1 MILWVWVC
9 CNYQVWSLQPP
20 SAPEI
25 GGDTPNKWIH
35 EHKNMENHSLQ
46 KREQTGRENAWQSL
60 TGKSIDAIYELYYN
74 SDLSLSLTRSRDYL
88 NLVTATIGKSV
99 ASPSLES
106 SCYPKGHLH
115 IWVCKLNYCVT
126 ASFNHLLKNLKIQIS
141 GGCPVSS
148 VG

>member
-1 MILWVWVC
+1 MSAVITRYDPY
-9 CNYQVWSLQPP
+9 NPQVLLRLEGTDPTIEFMSIKIWK
-20 SAPEI
+20 
-25 GGDTPNKWIH
+25 TIH
-35 EHKNMENHSLQ
+35 CKKESKQEE
-46 KREQTGRENAWQSL
+46 KNAWQSL

-115 IWVCKLNYCVT
+115 IWVCKLNYCFT

>member
-1 MILWVWVC
+1 MSAVITRYDPY
-9 CNYQVWSLQPP
+9 NPQVLLRLEGTHPTNEFMSIKIWK
-20 SAPEI
+20 
-25 GGDTPNKWIH
+25 TIH
-35 EHKNMENHSLQ
+35 CKKESKQEE
-46 KREQTGRENAWQSL
+46 KNAWQSL

-74 SDLSLSLTRSRDYL
+74 SDLSLSLTRPRDYL

-115 IWVCKLNYCVT
+115 IWVCKLNYCFT